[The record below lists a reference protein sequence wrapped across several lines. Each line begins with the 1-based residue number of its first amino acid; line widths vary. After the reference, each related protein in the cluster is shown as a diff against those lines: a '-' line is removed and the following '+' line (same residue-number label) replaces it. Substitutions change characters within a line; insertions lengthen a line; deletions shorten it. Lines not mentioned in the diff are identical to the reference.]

1 MYRLREIK
9 TLFHMCIAMPVVSA
23 EIHSP
28 RSEGDHSK
36 SVWHKM
42 CYKKDKTHQHH
53 QSRRYSW
60 EHSRHRRRHRP
71 TWSQGWQ
78 SFLSPLQPLLS
89 SFYGALL
96 RLFGDR
102 ATKQTG
108 KRQSFGSPYL
118 PQWGLLVNKGSISL
132 FLRYSR
138 H

>member
-60 EHSRHRRRHRP
+60 EHSRHRRRLRP
-71 TWSQGWQ
+71 TWSRGWQ

-89 SFYGALL
+89 FTDLMAT
-96 RLFGDR
+96 DR
-102 ATKQTG
+102 ANRKNRSFARRARKFRKQ
-108 KRQSFGSPYL
+108 QPSLSENAISIWFPYL
-118 PQWGLLVNKGSISL
+118 
-132 FLRYSR
+132 
-138 H
+138 